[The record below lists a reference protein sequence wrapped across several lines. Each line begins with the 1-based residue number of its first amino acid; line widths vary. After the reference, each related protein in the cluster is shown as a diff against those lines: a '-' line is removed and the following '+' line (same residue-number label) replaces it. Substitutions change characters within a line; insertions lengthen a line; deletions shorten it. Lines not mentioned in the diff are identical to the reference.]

1 MRKRYRIL
9 SLAALVV
16 ALAVPFGFAL
26 SLESTQLRTTTSS
39 RGPAVAA
46 ATPLAMLVTV
56 HAERTAEYRSS
67 PADRT
72 LAEAAALM
80 LLGTRLI
87 GLAMPVRK
95 AP

>member
-39 RGPAVAA
+39 HGPGVTA
-46 ATPLAMLVTV
+46 ATPLA
-56 HAERTAEYRSS
+56 
-67 PADRT
+67 
-72 LAEAAALM
+72 
-80 LLGTRLI
+80 I
-87 GLAMPVRK
+87 GGHRPRGK
-95 AP
+95 DG